1 MKNYAIFLNDAARF
15 NLVRQRRIDRR
26 HWNERTAMPF
36 VRLTITGPETGP
48 ETVAALQRGITALM
62 AEVLGKRADLTAVLV
77 EPAPAAGWSV
87 GGVAVARAAH
97 IEARV
102 THGTNT
108 AQEKALFVA
117 AAHEL
122 LVRTLPGPLPLATY
136 VVVQEVP
143 ADAWGYG
150 GLTQAARTVDT
161 AARS

>member
-1 MKNYAIFLNDAARF
+1 MKNYAIFLNDAAQF

-87 GGVAVARAAH
+87 GGVAVPRAA
-97 IEARV
+97 
-102 THGTNT
+102 HGTNT